1 MNSSKIVPEI
11 FPPPHKMALIGGH
24 LRRPER
30 PRFRICGTLAAA
42 GGIMA
47 QQLNRIGAEPAD
59 DSHAQTDI
67 DILIDGVQKPAQA
80 YHLVIDSRSIRITA
94 GDGAG
99 AAYALGT
106 LAQIFDQF
114 RDFIPALDIEDRP
127 DLEKRGFYLDVSR
140 GKVPNL
146 EKLTNIV
153 QMLAELRY
161 NEFQLYIENV
171 FEFPGHDF
179 YSDTTPLTANDI
191 RQLDQ
196 LCHECGIE
204 FVPSLTS
211 LGHFDKILRHPRY
224 RGLAEIE
231 PAELASLGIKPWCDA
246 PWTLCVSN
254 PAAADLIKNLYDAFL
269 PNFSSPHFNI
279 CCDESWDLGLGRSRT
294 YAQQVGGTGEVY
306 LRWINMCAKLSA
318 EHGKKIALWGDIILN
333 HPDKISS
340 LPADATLLE
349 WGYEADHPFEQH
361 GELFAQSGRAW
372 YVCPGTSSWQSLGG
386 RLDVALANIRGAVS
400 AGLHHSASG
409 MLLTDWGDYGH
420 QQCFAISLIPLIAG
434 GGISWNS
441 AVRDG
446 AIFNFAARMLG
457 EPVLVDHLRLLGSIH
472 KSIAL
477 QRPRNSSLEFHLFR
491 ESHIDSA
498 HLKMFNPD
506 EGCRTLALLDDAVE
520 ITAGGSPRL
529 RNEHLP
535 DGVLLSLMMS
545 AIALRHA
552 LLRLGRKDKRRAAFH
567 YRQIKDTQEMYRVHW
582 HRWNKPSRWID
593 IQHWFER
600 LAAPVSASDAGSAAE

>member
-1 MNSSKIVPEI
+1 MHRLNVNNSKNAPEI
-11 FPPPHKMALIGGH
+11 FPPPHKMTLTGGR
-24 LRRPER
+24 LRRPVH
-30 PRFRICGTLAAA
+30 PCFQLAGKPADA
-42 GGIMA
+42 GRMISL
-47 QQLNRIGAEPAD
+47 QLNRIGAEPAE
-59 DSHAQTDI
+59 DSHEQADI
-67 DILIDGVQKPAQA
+67 DILIDGRRKPAQT
-80 YHLVIDSRSIRITA
+80 YHLAINHRGIRITA
-94 GDGAG
+94 GDGRG

-106 LAQIFDQF
+106 LAQIFLQF
-114 RDFIPALDIEDRP
+114 PDFIPAVDIEDWP
-127 DLEKRGFYLDVSR
+127 DLERRGFYLDVSR

-146 EKLTNIV
+146 EKLTSIV

-179 YSDTTPLTANDI
+179 YADTTPLTADDI

-204 FVPSLTS
+204 LVPSLTS

-231 PAELASLGIKPWCDA
+231 PAELAAQGVKPWCDA
-246 PWTLCVSN
+246 PWTLCVSD
-254 PAAADLIKNLYDAFL
+254 PAASELIQNLYDAFL
-269 PNFSSPHFNI
+269 PIFSSSHFNI
-279 CCDESWDLGLGRSRT
+279 CCDESWDLALGRSRT

-306 LRWINMCAKLSA
+306 SRWINMCAQLAAK
-318 EHGKKIALWGDIILN
+318 HGKKVALWGDIILH
-333 HPDKISS
+333 HPDKIRS

-349 WGYEADHPFEQH
+349 WGYEADHPFEEH
-361 GELFAQSGRAW
+361 GALFAQSGRAW

-386 RLDVALANIRGAVS
+386 RLDVALANIRSAVT

-420 QQCFAISLIPLIAG
+420 QQCFAISLIPMIAG

-441 AVRDG
+441 AVG
-446 AIFNFAARMLG
+446 NNAIFNFANRMLG
-457 EPVLVDHLRLLGSIH
+457 ESVLVDHLKLLGSIH
-472 KSIAL
+472 ENIAL

-491 ESHIDSA
+491 ESPTETTY
-498 HLKMFNPD
+498 LNMFNPD
-506 EGCRTLALLDDAVE
+506 HGSRTLALVDDAIE
-520 ITAGGSPRL
+520 DLTDGSPHL
-529 RNEHLP
+529 RNAHLA

-545 AIALRHA
+545 AIALRHS
-552 LLRLGRKDKRRAAFH
+552 LLRLGRIDKRGATIH
-567 YRQIKDTQEMYRVHW
+567 SRQIKDTQEMYRVHW

-600 LAAPVSASDAGSAAE
+600 LTAASLSEA

>member
-1 MNSSKIVPEI
+1 MIA
-11 FPPPHKMALIGGH
+11 HQLI
-24 LRRPER
+24 
-30 PRFRICGTLAAA
+30 
-42 GGIMA
+42 
-47 QQLNRIGAEPAD
+47 RIGAEPAQ
-59 DSHAQTDI
+59 DSHEQADI
-67 DILIDGVQKPAQA
+67 DILIDGGRKPAQA
-80 YHLVIDSRSIRITA
+80 YHLVIDTQGIRITA

-106 LAQIFDQF
+106 LAQIFFQF
-114 RDFIPALDIEDRP
+114 PELIPAVDIEDRP
-127 DLEKRGFYLDVSR
+127 ELERRGFYLDVSR

-161 NEFQLYIENV
+161 NELQIYIENV

-179 YSDTTPLTANDI
+179 YADTTPLTAAEIRDI
-191 RQLDQ
+191 DRICREYGL
-196 LCHECGIE
+196 E

-246 PWTLCVSN
+246 PWTLCVSD
-254 PAAADLIKNLYDAFL
+254 PAAAELIQNLYDAFL
-269 PNFSSPHFNI
+269 PNFSSSHFNI
-279 CCDESWDLGLGRSRT
+279 CCDESWDLALGRSRT

-306 LRWINMCAKLSA
+306 IRWINMCAKLA
-318 EHGKKIALWGDIILN
+318 AKHGKKIALWGDIIFH
-333 HPDKISS
+333 HPDKLPS

-361 GELFAQSGRAW
+361 GELFARSGRAW

-386 RLDVALANIRGAVS
+386 RLDVALANIRCAVT

-420 QQCFAISLIPLIAG
+420 QQCFAISLIPMIAG

-441 AVRDG
+441 AVDND
-446 AIFNFAARMLG
+446 AFFNFATRMLG
-457 EPVLVDHLRLLGSIH
+457 ESDLVDHLQLLGSIH
-472 KSIAL
+472 KNIAL

-491 ESHIDSA
+491 ESPTETTY
-498 HLKMFNPD
+498 LNMFNPD
-506 EGCRTLALLDDAVE
+506 EGSRMLTLVDDAIE
-520 ITAGGSPRL
+520 DLTDGSPRL
-529 RNEHLP
+529 RNAHLS

-545 AIALRHA
+545 AIALRHS
-552 LLRLGRKDKRRAAFH
+552 LLRIGRMDKRGLAFH
-567 YRQIKDTQEMYRVHW
+567 FQQIKDTQEMYRIHW

-600 LAAPVSASDAGSAAE
+600 LATPSLPDRDCASASE